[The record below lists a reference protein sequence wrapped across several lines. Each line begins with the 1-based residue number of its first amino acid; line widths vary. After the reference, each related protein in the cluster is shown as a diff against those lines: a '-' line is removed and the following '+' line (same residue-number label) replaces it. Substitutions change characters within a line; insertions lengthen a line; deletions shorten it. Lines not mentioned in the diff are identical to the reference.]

1 MWREYLEN
9 AAGLRDAMQL
19 VNETKHV
26 RNMLDDVTTNNLLEF
41 VIRKWIGKGSEIV
54 NHICMTQAIR
64 VDTDGAGKFILTTTD
79 IENLSGHRSVFV

>member
-1 MWREYLEN
+1 
-9 AAGLRDAMQL
+9 MQL

-54 NHICMTQAIR
+54 NYICVTQAIR

-79 IENLSGHRSVFV
+79 IENLSGHRSVYV